1 MSLAN
6 ACNEAKTSTSRKKP
20 SPEPE
25 ERKARLPT
33 EANIAES
40 YVEKPKNLAD
50 LRAAISS
57 RATRASSLTEG
68 YYNRIAELNPRLN
81 IYLSLTKDRAL
92 AQAERVDQLAAKGDP
107 LPPLAGIPV
116 GIKDVLVLK
125 GAPAT
130 AGSKILQGYHPPYD
144 ATAVARLEAA
154 GAVLLGKLNCDEFA
168 MGSSNE
174 NSAYGPVRNPVDT
187 ERVPGGS
194 SGGSAAA
201 VAANLAVAT
210 LGTDTGGSIRQP
222 ASFCGVVGVLPTYG
236 RVSRYGLIAFASSLD
251 RVGPFAA
258 NVRDAA
264 TLLGVIAGHDPKD
277 ATSSAAPVPDY
288 AAESDKPAAG
298 LRIGIPDEYFA
309 EGLDP
314 EVRAAVEAGIDSL
327 RAAGCILKRISL
339 PHTRYAIPAYYLVA
353 TAEASANLA
362 RFDGVRYGYRSPAS
376 ESLGAMYR
384 HTRDE
389 GFGAEVKR
397 RILLGTY
404 ALSAGYY
411 DAYYLKAQQ
420 VRRLLA
426 EEFLRAFSEV
436 DAIVTPTAPTAAFKL
451 GEKTGDPLAMYLADI
466 YTVTASLAGICGVT
480 VPCGKTSAGLPVGM
494 QVLATH
500 LGESTAFRVARA
512 VEAAQ
517 GSGDSEQKKE
527 S

>member
-1 MSLAN
+1 METL
-6 ACNEAKTSTSRKKP
+6 
-20 SPEPE
+20 
-25 ERKARLPT
+25 
-33 EANIAES
+33 
-40 YVEKPKNLAD
+40 VEKPQTLAKLREDIASGAVKAVD
-50 LRAAISS
+50 LAG
-57 RATRASSLTEG
+57 T
-68 YYNRIAELNPRLN
+68 YYHRIAALNPQLN
-81 IYLSLTKDRAL
+81 VYLSLTRERAL
-92 AQAERVDQLAAKGDP
+92 EQAARADALAAKGDP
-107 LPPLAGIPV
+107 LPPLAGVPV
-116 GIKDVLVLK
+116 GIKDVLVTR
-125 GAPAT
+125 GAPST
-130 AGSKILQGYHPPYD
+130 AGSKILKGYQPPYD
-144 ATAVARLEAA
+144 ATAVAKLEAA

-174 NSAYGPVRNPVDT
+174 NSAYGPVRNPVDP

-210 LGTDTGGSIRQP
+210 LGSDTGGSIRQP

-264 TLLGVIAGHDPKD
+264 TMLGVIAGHDPKD
-277 ATSSAAPVPDY
+277 ATSSPAPVPDF
-288 AAESDKPAAG
+288 AAESDRPAEG
-298 LRIGIPDEYFA
+298 LRIGVPGEYFA

-314 EVRAAVEAGIDSL
+314 DVRAAIEKGIEGL
-327 RAAGCILKRISL
+327 KAAGCTVKPVSL
-339 PHTRYAIPAYYLVA
+339 PTTRYAVPTYYLIA

-376 ESLGAMYR
+376 DTLGDMYS
-384 HTRDE
+384 HSRDE
-389 GFGAEVKR
+389 AFGAEVKR

-411 DAYYLKAQQ
+411 DAYYLKAQK

-426 EEFLRAFSEV
+426 EEFLRAFAEV
-436 DAIVTPTAPTAAFKL
+436 DAIVTPTSPGPAFKL

-480 VPCGKTSAGLPVGM
+480 VPCGATPAGLPVGM
-494 QVLATH
+494 QILARH
-500 LGESTAFRVARA
+500 MNEGTAFRVARA
-512 VEAAQ
+512 VEQ
-517 GSGDSEQKKE
+517 NSR
-527 S
+527 

>member
-1 MSLAN
+1 MVIESTAEPFVQKPQTLA
-6 ACNEAKTSTSRKKP
+6 ALRDEIAAGRT
-20 SPEPE
+20 
-25 ERKARLPT
+25 KA
-33 EANIAES
+33 
-40 YVEKPKNLAD
+40 AD
-50 LRAAISS
+50 LASTYYERIAAI
-57 RATRASSLTEG
+57 
-68 YYNRIAELNPRLN
+68 NPQLNV
-81 IYLSLTKDRAL
+81 YLSLTRDRAL
-92 AQAERVDQLAAKGDP
+92 EQAQRIDAIAAKGDP
-107 LPPLAGIPV
+107 LPILAGIPV
-116 GIKDVLVLK
+116 GIKDVLVMR
-125 GAPAT
+125 GASST
-130 AGSKILQGYHPPYD
+130 AGSKILEGYHPPYD
-144 ATAVARLEAA
+144 ATVVTRLEAA

-168 MGSSNE
+168 MGSSTE
-174 NSAYGPVRNPVDT
+174 NSAFGPVRNPHDL

-210 LGTDTGGSIRQP
+210 LGSDTGGSIRQP

-264 TLLGVIAGHDPKD
+264 TMLGVIAGHDPRD
-277 ATSSAAPVPDY
+277 ATSSPAPLPDY
-288 AAESDKPAAG
+288 AAQCDKPVEG
-298 LRIGIPDEYFA
+298 LRIGIPAEYFG

-314 EVRAAVEAGIDSL
+314 EVRAAIELGIAAL
-327 RAAGCILKRISL
+327 EAAGCKTRPVSL
-339 PHTRYAIPAYYLVA
+339 PHTRYAIPTYYLVA

-362 RFDGVRYGYRSPAS
+362 RFDGVRYGYRSTAS
-376 ESLGAMYR
+376 ESLSAMYR
-384 HTRDE
+384 HSRDE

-411 DAYYLKAQQ
+411 DAYYLKAQK

-426 EEFLRAFSEV
+426 GEFLRAFAEV
-436 DAIVTPTAPTAAFKL
+436 DAIVTPTAPTPAFKL

-480 VPCGKTSAGLPVGM
+480 VPCGNTRAGLPIGM
-494 QVLATH
+494 QVLARH
-500 LGESTAFRVARA
+500 FNESTAFRVARA
-512 VEAAQ
+512 VEA
-517 GSGDSEQKKE
+517 SEA